1 MCFCTNIERMDNLEK
16 LLIPRMEAA
25 QMLSISTKMIDR
37 LATAGKIKKVMI
49 GSRVYYSPEELKAFI
64 TKEGPLC

>member
-1 MCFCTNIERMDNLEK
+1 MEK
-16 LLIPRMEAA
+16 LLIPRLEAA

-37 LATAGKIKKVMI
+37 LANAGKIKKVMI

>member
-37 LATAGKIKKVMI
+37 LANAGKIKKVMI

>member
-1 MCFCTNIERMDNLEK
+1 MCFCTNIERKDNLEK
-16 LLIPRMEAA
+16 LLIPRLEAA

-37 LATAGKIKKVMI
+37 LANAGKIKKVMI

>member
-1 MCFCTNIERMDNLEK
+1 
-16 LLIPRMEAA
+16 
-25 QMLSISTKMIDR
+25 MLSISTKMIDR
-37 LATAGKIKKVMI
+37 LANARKIKKVMI